1 MNTANVRGKMQ
12 RNESEVT
19 ELIQL
24 IELRTINE
32 ENYEQCFH
40 LKASVENESFVDSVT
55 YSLAEAWVFYKDTRP
70 FAIYDDDKVIG
81 FVSMYVGE
89 ENYQIINFLIDDA
102 FQKKGLGTK
111 AAKTCIQFLKHEYGA
126 KIVSVPVELK
136 NMVAQRFWGK
146 LGFVFSD
153 NVEDGYIFMRLTL

>member
-1 MNTANVRGKMQ
+1 M
-12 RNESEVT
+12 
-19 ELIQL
+19 

-32 ENYEQCFH
+32 DNFEQCLN

-70 FAIYDDDKVIG
+70 FAIYDDDKMIV

-89 ENYQIINFLIDDA
+89 EHYQIINFLIDDA

-111 AAKTCIQFLKHEYGA
+111 AAKACIHFLKKEYGA
-126 KIVSVPVELK
+126 ERVSVPVELK
-136 NMVAQRFWGK
+136 NIAAKRFWGK

>member
-1 MNTANVRGKMQ
+1 M
-12 RNESEVT
+12 
-19 ELIQL
+19 

-32 ENYEQCFH
+32 DNFEQCFS
-40 LKASVENESFVDSVT
+40 LKASVENENFVDSVT

-70 FAIYDDDKVIG
+70 FAIYDDDTLIG

-102 FQKKGLGTK
+102 FQKKGLGTE
-111 AAKTCIQFLKHEYGA
+111 AAKTCIRFLKYEYGA
-126 KIVSVPVELK
+126 KRISAPVELK
-136 NMVAQRFWGK
+136 NTAAQRFWRK
-146 LGFVFSD
+146 LGFDFSD

>member
-1 MNTANVRGKMQ
+1 M
-12 RNESEVT
+12 
-19 ELIQL
+19 

-32 ENYEQCFH
+32 DNFEQCLN

-70 FAIYDDDKVIG
+70 FAIYDDDKMIG

-89 ENYQIINFLIDDA
+89 EHYQIINFLIDDA
-102 FQKKGLGTK
+102 FQKMGLGTK
-111 AAKTCIQFLKHEYGA
+111 AAKACIYFLKNEYGA
-126 KIVSVPVELK
+126 ERVSVPVEQK
-136 NMVAQRFWGK
+136 NITAKRFWEK

>member
-1 MNTANVRGKMQ
+1 M
-12 RNESEVT
+12 
-19 ELIQL
+19 
-24 IELRTINE
+24 
-32 ENYEQCFH
+32 CFN

-70 FAIYDDDKVIG
+70 FAIYDDDTMIG

-111 AAKTCIQFLKHEYGA
+111 AAKTCIHFLQNEYGV
-126 KIVSVPVELK
+126 KRVSVPVELK
-136 NMVAQRFWGK
+136 NITAQRFWEK

-153 NVEDGYIFMRLTL
+153 NVEDGYIFMRLIL